1 MSRKSFWIL
10 TLGGALAATILTH
23 WERNNPTPAF
33 LEPVADALNVV
44 HEAAAKLGAVLS
56 GSHNPSMSFEYGVL
70 FATYVLLFLVLVG
83 IVRLLNR

>member
-1 MSRKSFWIL
+1 MSRRSFWIL

-23 WERNNPTPAF
+23 WERNNPIPAF

-44 HEAAAKLGAVLS
+44 HAAAARLSAVLS
-56 GSHNPSMSFEYGVL
+56 GSHNPSVALEYGVL
-70 FATYVLLFLVLVG
+70 FASYVLLFVVLVG